1 METFRRVYALLVDSD
16 PGACMKM
23 QQALDD
29 NILLRSATTIAEA
42 RRYLAESPPDVLIC
56 EVCIG
61 RESGLEL
68 CRYIRSTPSLSFLP
82 IMLLTSFATLQ
93 DKIAG
98 FEAGADDYMVKPFDA
113 RHLVAR
119 IRLLS
124 RIKRLE
130 QNEK

>member
-1 METFRRVYALLVDSD
+1 
-16 PGACMKM
+16 MKM

-29 NILLRSATTIAEA
+29 SIMLRSATTIAEA

-56 EVCIG
+56 EVSIG
-61 RESGLEL
+61 PESGLEL
-68 CRYIRSTPSLSFLP
+68 CRSIRSTPSLYALP
-82 IMLLTSFATLQ
+82 IMLLTSLATLQ

-98 FEAGADDYMVKPFDA
+98 FEAGADDYVVKPFDA

-130 QNEK
+130 QNK